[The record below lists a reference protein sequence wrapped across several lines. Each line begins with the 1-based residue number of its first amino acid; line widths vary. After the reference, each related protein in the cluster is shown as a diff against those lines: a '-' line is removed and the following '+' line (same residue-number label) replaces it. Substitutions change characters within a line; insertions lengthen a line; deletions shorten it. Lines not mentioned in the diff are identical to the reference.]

1 MFNTNTRR
9 TMDKGLLSP
18 KEPEGIN
25 VLHAIIDTL
34 IKNDKKRGEIVCFS
48 IPGETVDGTKSVI
61 YHESVVKMY
70 LSDLGYKPISIN
82 EGLAT
87 VMSELANDNFTGIG
101 ISMGGGMCNVCLAYL
116 SVPVVTFSL
125 QRGGD
130 HIDAMVGVSVGE
142 PATTIKMIKENDL
155 NLKKTSKD
163 RVQNALYIYY
173 EDLIFT
179 LLKKLQEML
188 LSTDKVPKIAK
199 PIPMVLSGG
208 TVLPTGFAEL
218 FTEILERIPMPI
230 AISEVRIAENPL
242 NTTAKGALVMAL
254 AEEL

>member
-1 MFNTNTRR
+1 
-9 TMDKGLLSP
+9 
-18 KEPEGIN
+18 
-25 VLHAIIDTL
+25 
-34 IKNDKKRGEIVCFS
+34 
-48 IPGETVDGTKSVI
+48 
-61 YHESVVKMY
+61 
-70 LSDLGYKPISIN
+70 
-82 EGLAT
+82 
-87 VMSELANDNFTGIG
+87 MSELANDNFTGIG